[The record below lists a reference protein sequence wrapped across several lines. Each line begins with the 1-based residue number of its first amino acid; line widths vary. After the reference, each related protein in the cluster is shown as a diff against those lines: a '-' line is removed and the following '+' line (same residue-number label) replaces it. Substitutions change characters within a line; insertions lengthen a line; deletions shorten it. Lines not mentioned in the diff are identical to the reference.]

1 MEEEKKLEVEGLGEN
16 HVPEVKGLNEEET
29 VEEPVV
35 EETAPT
41 IDPGQMP
48 PTKEETTPAFDPLS
62 VPTSGEGTAF
72 DPSATPVATG
82 GNNDLKQ
89 KLPVILGIA
98 GGVILIIAIIIIV
111 LNSVGGKK
119 LKCTKEESKSGYD
132 MKTIMEV
139 KMKGNTPEYIKATV
153 EEDFAKDSTVSESD
167 IDSYLNIINNS
178 SSNQY
183 EGFKIERKGKIIY
196 ISYTL
201 EGDKLKSELGSDFTK
216 KSIDEVQKTMEDQGY
231 KCK

>member
-35 EETAPT
+35 DETAPT

-72 DPSATPVATG
+72 DPSTTPVATG

-216 KSIDEVQKTMEDQGY
+216 KSIDEVKKTMEDQGY

>member
-153 EEDFAKDSTVSESD
+153 EEEFAKDSTVSESD

-216 KSIDEVQKTMEDQGY
+216 KSIDEVKKTMEDQGY